1 MTREDLNTLTA
12 IRNLL
17 HGAPTSQPIL
27 ARRLRDLDELIT
39 REWAAAGNEYFK
51 RFLDGRDI
59 LYAPRA
65 GRILD
70 QLGQRR

>member
-1 MTREDLNTLTA
+1 LTREDLGTLTA

-17 HGAPTSQPIL
+17 HGAPTSQALL
-27 ARRLRDLDELIT
+27 ARRLRDLDELLA
-39 REWAAAGNEYFK
+39 REWSAIGNDRFT
-51 RFLDGRDI
+51 RFLDGRRID
-59 LYAPRA
+59 YAPRA